1 MPPANMGSV
10 GFIIA
15 LNVQKIK
22 FQLIDFAHFDVIVQ
36 IAEHRSAVSFAA
48 GFLCKK
54 LLHRGYP
61 VQQLFYLL
69 Y

>member
-15 LNVQKIK
+15 LNAQKIK
-22 FQLIDFAHFDVIVQ
+22 FQLIDFAHFDAIVW
-36 IAEHRSAVSFAA
+36 IAEYRLAVLFAA

-54 LLHRGYP
+54 LLHLGLHP
-61 VQQLFYLL
+61 VQQLF
-69 Y
+69 